1 MYLNIQAIVLR
12 VTDYND
18 RDALLTVLSRNHGK
32 LTLKARGLR
41 RKNSPLIA
49 PCQLLAFGEFTIFEY
64 RGQYTINEAHSIE
77 LFTPLRR
84 DLTKLALG
92 TYFAQV
98 AEIISQE
105 DLPNPELQSLVL
117 NSLFALSKLNLPE
130 PLVKSVFELRAACLA
145 GYTPDL
151 VELSTSISTSGQKVD
166 RSCYDALLQMIA
178 DCNKECP
185 KVCVVSSYR
194 THEYQE
200 GLFQKKVNFYL
211 NQGYGQ
217 EEAVKL
223 AGTVVAVPGTSEHQL
238 GLAVDIIDT
247 RSWNLNEGQADLPA
261 QQWLMENSWKYG
273 FILRYPKDTTDST
286 GIIYE
291 PWHYRYVGK
300 EVAKEIHDLG
310 ITLEEYITSLTK

>member
-18 RDALLTVLSRNHGK
+18 RDALLTVLSRSHGK
-32 LTLKARGLR
+32 LTIKARGLR

-49 PCQLLAFGEFTIFEY
+49 PCQLLAFGEFTLFEY

-84 DLTKLALG
+84 DLTKLSLG

-151 VELSTSISTSGQKVD
+151 YGCHICGSQTPDRFDLAEGQLECKTCRSTESRGIRMPVTPGLLEAMRYICLCDPKKLFSFSIGSDTAEQLSALTEGYLSTQLERGFS
-166 RSCYDALLQMIA
+166 AL
-178 DCNKECP
+178 D
-185 KVCVVSSYR
+185 
-194 THEYQE
+194 
-200 GLFQKKVNFYL
+200 FY
-211 NQGYGQ
+211 
-217 EEAVKL
+217 K
-223 AGTVVAVPGTSEHQL
+223 
-238 GLAVDIIDT
+238 
-247 RSWNLNEGQADLPA
+247 
-261 QQWLMENSWKYG
+261 
-273 FILRYPKDTTDST
+273 
-286 GIIYE
+286 
-291 PWHYRYVGK
+291 
-300 EVAKEIHDLG
+300 
-310 ITLEEYITSLTK
+310 SLLI